1 MRLKCPSTMVK
12 ISRLYRWQRNFYLD
26 FIQLARFIAYTL
38 ITAPPNY
45 VWQQFLEKA
54 LPAYPSM
61 PRQHNHGDKDI
72 ELRAME
78 ESIGEGAEPQND
90 APVQSKFSI
99 RNTLAKWFID
109 CITAGAIMNTVAFLV
124 VMGILKGQPTIQIV
138 SNIKTVSAQQL
149 VCLTLTQL
157 TSSPPRKPYPS
168 SSQGTRFGQ
177 LLQLLA
183 LASSPCTDA
192 SFF

>member
-1 MRLKCPSTMVK
+1 MFK
-12 ISRLYRWQRNFYLD
+12 ISYLYRFQRNFYLD

-54 LPAYPSM
+54 LPAYPPM
-61 PRQHNHGDKDI
+61 RQVHNHGDKDI

-78 ESIGEGAEPQND
+78 DSIGEGIEPQND
-90 APVQSKFSI
+90 VPVQSKFSI

-124 VMGILKGQPTIQIV
+124 IMGILKGQPAIQIT
-138 SNIKTVSAQQL
+138 SNIKTVSVQPL
-149 VCLTLTQL
+149 DHSMLLLQL
-157 TSSPPRKPYPS
+157 TSSQPRKQYLLLSQVIKSGQSLQS
-168 SSQGTRFGQ
+168 SV
-177 LLQLLA
+177 

-192 SFF
+192 LCF

>member
-1 MRLKCPSTMVK
+1 MFKPSY
-12 ISRLYRWQRNFYLD
+12 LYHWQRNFHLD
-26 FIQLARFIAYTL
+26 FIQLTRFIAYTL

-45 VWQQFLEKA
+45 IWQQFLEKA
-54 LPAYPSM
+54 LPAHP
-61 PRQHNHGDKDI
+61 PIHRLHNHGDKDI

-78 ESIGEGAEPQND
+78 ESIGEEAEPQNE

-124 VMGILKGQPTIQIV
+124 VMGILKGQPAIQIA
-138 SNIKTVSAQQL
+138 SNIKTVSVQPL
-149 VCLTLTQL
+149 GYSMLQL
-157 TSSPPRKPYPS
+157 TSTQPRKQYLLLS
-168 SSQGTRFGQ
+168 RDTRFGQ

-192 SFF
+192 SCF